1 MMTATL
7 VRALLFAAMLPTT
20 FRAQSP
26 AQGTV
31 FDDRNANGLRDA
43 GERGIEGVVVSNQDQ
58 VARTDATGAYRLGA
72 GGFGAVFVSLPRGF
86 RAASGWWKRNETG
99 TSVDFALTSTPEP
112 RTLTFVH
119 ASDTHIQPSTA
130 GRTVRLRALVDS
142 IAPQFTIITG
152 DLVRDALRVG
162 EAEATG
168 YYELFVR
175 EAAAFTSPVHT
186 VPGNHEIFGV
196 ERGQSGVDPSHPL
209 YGRAMYRKF
218 RGPDYYSFNAGGVHF
233 VALNTIDV
241 DDQWYHGNV
250 DSLQL
255 AWLARDL
262 AMVPATMPVV
272 TFNHIPFYS
281 VNEQL
286 HGYSDG
292 PPAPTL
298 ITVRGR
304 TQFRHTVANA
314 GDVIKLIGVARYEIA
329 LAGHVHIGERI
340 AFELGGRPMRFHQG
354 SATVSNSPSGPF
366 VFPSGVTVYRVTDG
380 RVDDGTFVP
389 ITPLVPLTTRVP

>member
-1 MMTATL
+1 MTATVTYATL
-7 VRALLFAAMLPTT
+7 MRSTVARTLLFALLLSAPLT
-20 FRAQSP
+20 AQAP
-26 AQGTV
+26 ARGTV
-31 FDDRNANGLRDA
+31 FEDRNANGLRDA
-43 GERGIEGVVVSNQDQ
+43 GEQGIEGVVVSNQDRI
-58 VARTDATGAYRLGA
+58 ARTDANGAYRLEA
-72 GGFGAVFVSLPRGF
+72 GGLGAVFVSLPLGF
-86 RAASGWWKRNETG
+86 RATSAWWKRNEPG
-99 TSVDFALTSTPEP
+99 TSTDFALVSAPAP

-119 ASDTHIQPSTA
+119 ASDTHIQPSSA

-162 EAEATG
+162 EPEATG
-168 YYELFVR
+168 YFELFAR

-196 ERGQSGVDPSHPL
+196 ERGRSGVEPSHPL

-262 AMVPATMPVV
+262 AMIPARMPVV

-281 VNEQL
+281 VSEQL

-304 TQFRHTVANA
+304 TQFRHTVTNA
-314 GDVIKLIGVARYEIA
+314 GDVIKLIGAARYELA

-354 SATVSNSPSGPF
+354 SATVSNTPSGPF
-366 VFPSGVTVYRVTDG
+366 VFPSGVTIYRVTDG
-380 RVDDGTFVP
+380 RLDDGTFVP
-389 ITPLVPLTTRVP
+389 LVP

>member
-1 MMTATL
+1 MM
-7 VRALLFAAMLPTT
+7 RALVFGTLLMSVHALG
-20 FRAQSP
+20 AQASVQVS
-26 AQGTV
+26 AQGATQGTV
-31 FDDRNANGLRDA
+31 FEDRDA
-43 GERGIEGVVVSNQDQ
+43 DGRRDVGEPGIAGVIVSNQEYT
-58 VARTDATGAYRLGA
+58 ARTDANGAYRLEA

-86 RAASGWWKRNETG
+86 RSTSPWWRRAEPGSAT
-99 TSVDFALTSTPEP
+99 DFALAAAAEP
-112 RTLTFVH
+112 RTITFVH
-119 ASDTHIQPSTA
+119 ASDTHIQNATA
-130 GRTVRLRALVDS
+130 ARTARLRALVDS

-162 EAEATG
+162 EAEAAG
-168 YYELFVR
+168 YYELFAR
-175 EAAAFTSPVHT
+175 EAAAFTSAVHT

-196 ERGQSGVDPSHPL
+196 ERERSGVDRSHPL
-209 YGRAMYRKF
+209 YGRAMYRKY

-233 VALNTIDV
+233 VALNTVDV

-250 DSLQL
+250 DSVQL

-262 AMVPATMPVV
+262 AEIPAEMPVV

-281 VNEQL
+281 VGEQL
-286 HGYSDG
+286 NGYNDG

-298 ITVRGR
+298 ITVNGR

-314 GDVIKLIGVARYEIA
+314 RDVIRLIGAARYEIA

-354 SATVSNSPSGPF
+354 SATVSNSSAGPF

-380 RVDDGTFVP
+380 RVDDGTF
-389 ITPLVPLTTRVP
+389 IPLEPARR